1 MMDSAMGVKIYNEEE
16 QIENSPRFR
25 HNTSPRKIFQS
36 PNTNNINIIKKTAKI
51 TGCVSLIGAITI
63 IILICTFFALSNKVD
78 PDFFKD
84 ILIAFCSVLFTS
96 LLFSCTSLYFYT
108 KYQNYKNT

>member
-1 MMDSAMGVKIYNEEE
+1 MIDNAIGVKIYNEEE

-25 HNTSPRKIFQS
+25 NNASPRKVLQS
-36 PNTNNINIIKKTAKI
+36 TNANNINIIKKTSKI

-78 PDFFKD
+78 PEFFKD

-108 KYQNYKNT
+108 KYQNYINT

>member
-25 HNTSPRKIFQS
+25 HNTSPRKILQS

-84 ILIAFCSVLFTS
+84 ILIAFCSVIFTS